1 MLKFLVIK
9 MSQIKINF
17 ICVLCQ
23 KILQHPLSLNC
34 SCRITICQEHTLKH
48 LPLKCPKC
56 SQLIYTHDLNSN
68 KLLKHQLDA
77 YEHLTRDEREFKQR
91 QEKIIDEIRALNVR
105 LMEKISEFSLYQAN
119 HFEAIRC
126 DIDIR
131 REILLQELLKR
142 KESLDIVN
150 RESGDLIKQI
160 EIVEIE
166 FRKNFQQNVQPN
178 LVKINGDE
186 QSQDLVE
193 LLRNPYLNIEM
204 LNHFEKNLL
213 KNLNEIKQNLTN
225 FKLYEYDLVR
235 NRFLKSEKNLI
246 GKLELF
252 NDFLT
257 WSKEQEILNVA
268 TCHMKSNDIEVL
280 NFNTNSTIK
289 R

>member
-1 MLKFLVIK
+1 

-17 ICVLCQ
+17 ICFLCQ
-23 KILQHPLSLNC
+23 KILKQPLSLNC
-34 SCRITICQEHTLKH
+34 LCKITICQEHTLKH

-56 SQLIYTHDLNSN
+56 SELIYNHDLNAN
-68 KLLKHQLDA
+68 KLLKYQLDTNE
-77 YEHLTRDEREFKQR
+77 YLTLEEREFKQR
-91 QEKIIDEIRALNVR
+91 QEKIIDEIQALNVQ
-105 LMEKISEFSLYQAN
+105 LVEKIREFSLYQAN

-131 REILLQELLKR
+131 REILIQDFLKQN
-142 KESLDIVN
+142 ESLDNVY
-150 RESGDLIKQI
+150 RESEDLIKQI
-160 EIVEIE
+160 EIVELE
-166 FRKNFQQNVQPN
+166 FRKNFQQNVQPY
-178 LVKINGDE
+178 LVKINSDE
-186 QSQDLVE
+186 QSQDLIE
-193 LLRNPYLNIEM
+193 LLRDPYLNIKS
-204 LNHFEKNLL
+204 LNNFEKNLL
-213 KNLNEIKQNLTN
+213 KNLNQIRQNLTN

-235 NRFLKSEKNLI
+235 NRFLKSEKNSI

-257 WSKEQEILNVA
+257 WSREQEILNVA